1 MEQRD
6 YLLREIE
13 KIGAIIRIIR
23 QKLFG
28 GTDELAISVANRAE
42 TLKEML
48 LDETYLDLD
57 ELLVLDRAATDEYL
71 AGMKGFNVENIELLA
86 RTLTDIGMPDGLQ
99 DRALAGDGLTS
110 VPPASIALL
119 EKALQ
124 LYEICNLRDRTYSFA
139 REAAI
144 SQLRDALQR

>member
-6 YLLREIE
+6 FILREIE
-13 KIGAIIRIIR
+13 KMGAIIGAIR

-28 GTDELAISVANRAE
+28 GTDELSISRENRAE
-42 TLKEML
+42 VLNEML
-48 LDETYLDLD
+48 LGEAFIDLD
-57 ELLVLDRAATDEYL
+57 EFLAMDAAMTDEYL
-71 AGMKGFNVENIELLA
+71 AGREGFNVANIEMLA
-86 RTLTDIGMPDGLQ
+86 QTLSDIGMTGE
-99 DRALAGDGLTS
+99 
-110 VPPASIALL
+110 PPASFALL

-124 LYEICNLRDRTYSFA
+124 LYEICSLRDRTYSFE

>member
-6 YLLREIE
+6 FLLREIE
-13 KIGAIIRIIR
+13 KMGAIIRIIR

-28 GTDELAISVANRAE
+28 GTDELAISVANQTK

-48 LDETYLDLD
+48 LSETFIDLD
-57 ELLVLDRAATDEYL
+57 ELLVMDAAMTDEYL
-71 AGMKGFNVENIELLA
+71 AGREGFNVANIELLA
-86 RTLTDIGMPDGLQ
+86 QTLSDIGMTGE
-99 DRALAGDGLTS
+99 
-110 VPPASIALL
+110 PPASFALL

-124 LYEICNLRDRTYSFA
+124 LYEICSLRDRTYSFE

-144 SQLRDALQR
+144 SQLRDSLQR